1 MRAKTFSSNETFT
14 FTLDL
19 IQASCFPKR
28 TVIFVSDTFGE
39 LDRYARG
46 LLTTAVISQVHF
58 DSPGDQFCVL

>member
-19 IQASCFPKR
+19 LQTSRFPKR
-28 TVIFVSDTFGE
+28 NMIFVIDTFGE

-46 LLTTAVISQVHF
+46 QLTTAVISQLHF
-58 DSPGDQFCVL
+58 DTPGYLFCVL